1 MKIQITFLVLLT
13 VSVCHAADKK
23 LPTVDFASFSW
34 EQTSNST
41 SDATQSES
49 KIKSA
54 LLSNGFAV
62 TETPKGNNFILP
74 TQEES
79 GVRIVTWYSSIKNP
93 ELKVAVIHE
102 ELHVGYAFF
111 VVPSNPT
118 SLEVIWTPY
127 TKVLETIK
135 EQSR

>member
-1 MKIQITFLVLLT
+1 MLT

-23 LPTVDFASFSW
+23 LPIVDSASFSW
-34 EQTSNST
+34 GQTSNST

-49 KIKSA
+49 KFKSA

-62 TETPKGNNFILP
+62 TEAPKGNNFILP
-74 TQEES
+74 TQKES

-111 VVPSNPT
+111 VVPSDPT

-127 TKVLETIK
+127 TKLLETIK